1 MNSRP
6 LLIAVLATSLLLAGG
21 AGAVAGDAPD
31 ADPSDGLGSDD
42 PLSSSESAYAEGDAV
57 DATTDGEL
65 PDTLP
70 EAVGHALLLL
80 GQLVEVVPPTLAET
94 VIGIL

>member
-21 AGAVAGDAPD
+21 AGAVAADAPD
-31 ADPSDGLGSDD
+31 ADPHDD
-42 PLSSSESAYAEGDAV
+42 PGADDQFSSSESAYADGDAV
-57 DATTDGEL
+57 GATTDREL